1 MWNSKQN
8 LLTAGLLRRTTPR
21 RRITLLAAWVAVL
34 MLASCGSS
42 NSETISQAVATVTPT
57 SEPAPM
63 TTTPTVSSTTTT
75 VAQTASSTSTPAA
88 QTASAATTTVVP
100 AESTYSVLPQNQTTE
115 GYYVLGQPDA
125 PVVLTHYSDF
135 L

>member
-8 LLTAGLLRRTTPR
+8 LLTARLLGHNIPR
-21 RRITLLAAWVAVL
+21 RRITLLVAWLVVL
-34 MLASCGSS
+34 MLAGCGSS
-42 NSETISQAVATVTPT
+42 NSEAVSQGATTVRPA
-57 SEPAPM
+57 SEPAPT
-63 TTTPTVSSTTTT
+63 TTTPTVSSPTTT

-88 QTASAATTTVVP
+88 QTALAATTTVVP
-100 AESTYSVLPQNQTTE
+100 AESIYSALPQNQTTE